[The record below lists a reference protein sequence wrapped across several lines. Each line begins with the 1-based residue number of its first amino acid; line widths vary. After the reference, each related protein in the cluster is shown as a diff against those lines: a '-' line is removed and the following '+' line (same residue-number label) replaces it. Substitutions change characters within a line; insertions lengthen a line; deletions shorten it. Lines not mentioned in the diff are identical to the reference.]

1 MDIKYI
7 LIIALVLCWT
17 LNPFF
22 KKYSASKLTS
32 SEYLV
37 FNHVICTFIV
47 VFYFIYILLYEE
59 CDIKCLKKLNYH
71 DIIFSILGAI
81 CSVLGS
87 ILLIQL
93 LKTND
98 AVGIIPNI
106 QPLVLILTLL
116 IGKFI
121 FKENLSFKKIIGI
134 IIITLGIYLINN

>member
-1 MDIKYI
+1 MLDFKS
-7 LIIALVLCWT
+7 LL
-17 LNPFF
+17 

-81 CSVLGS
+81 CSVLGIYITYS
-87 ILLIQL
+87 I
-93 LKTND
+93 T
-98 AVGIIPNI
+98 
-106 QPLVLILTLL
+106 
-116 IGKFI
+116 
-121 FKENLSFKKIIGI
+121 
-134 IIITLGIYLINN
+134 